1 MKLLKDI
8 LYKVEIQ
15 SVLGSTDI
23 NINKIEFN
31 SKNIVKNDL
40 FVAIRGFEFD
50 GNSFISNAISGG
62 AKAIICNAQP
72 SKIIKGVTYI
82 IVNDSRKTL
91 ALISS
96 NYYDNP
102 SKKIK
107 LIGITGTNGKTSS
120 SSLMYQLFK
129 SFDKKAGLI
138 STNVI
143 LVNDNKFSTNQTTPD
158 SLFINYI
165 LSEMVV
171 SKVEYCFMEVS
182 SHAIS
187 QMRIFGLSFDIGI
200 FTNLTHDHLDYHKSF
215 KDYRDVKKI
224 FFDTLPKSAFAIT
237 NVDDKNGDYMVQN
250 TICKTITYSLKS
262 NSDFSLKILEK
273 DFNGMKLLIND
284 IEFWT
289 KLTGSFNA
297 YNILTVFCVAKVFNI
312 SDELILKKISS
323 LNSPEGRF
331 ELINSN
337 SDKIGIIDYAHSPDS
352 LKQVLKTINDLK
364 NSNDS
369 LITVVGCGGD
379 RDKEKR
385 PLMGKIACS
394 LSDKV
399 IFTSDNPR
407 FEDPEII
414 INQMKNGVEN
424 KDKHKIILELN
435 RKKAIQEACELAN
448 KSDIILIAGK
458 GHEKYQIKGDQK
470 IEFND
475 KKILIETLK
484 INK

>member
-1 MKLLKDI
+1 
-8 LYKVEIQ
+8 
-15 SVLGSTDI
+15 
-23 NINKIEFN
+23 
-31 SKNIVKNDL
+31 
-40 FVAIRGFEFD
+40 
-50 GNSFISNAISGG
+50 
-62 AKAIICNAQP
+62 
-72 SKIIKGVTYI
+72 
-82 IVNDSRKTL
+82 
-91 ALISS
+91 
-96 NYYDNP
+96 
-102 SKKIK
+102 
-107 LIGITGTNGKTSS
+107 
-120 SSLMYQLFK
+120 
-129 SFDKKAGLI
+129 
-138 STNVI
+138 
-143 LVNDNKFSTNQTTPD
+143 
-158 SLFINYI
+158 
-165 LSEMVV
+165 
-171 SKVEYCFMEVS
+171 
-182 SHAIS
+182 
-187 QMRIFGLSFDIGI
+187 
-200 FTNLTHDHLDYHKSF
+200 
-215 KDYRDVKKI
+215 
-224 FFDTLPKSAFAIT
+224 
-237 NVDDKNGDYMVQN
+237 
-250 TICKTITYSLKS
+250 
-262 NSDFSLKILEK
+262 
-273 DFNGMKLLIND
+273 MKLLIND

-458 GHEKYQIKGDQK
+458 GHEKYQIKGDEK